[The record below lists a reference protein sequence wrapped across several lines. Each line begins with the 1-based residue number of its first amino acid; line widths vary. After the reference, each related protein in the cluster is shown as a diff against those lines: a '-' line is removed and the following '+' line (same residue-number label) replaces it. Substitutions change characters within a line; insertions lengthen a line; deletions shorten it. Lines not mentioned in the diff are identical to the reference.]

1 MILCISIVD
10 KWWVNRVL
18 LNINVNDF
26 LNLSDEELALMS
38 KISGNAQAVLISR
51 HFKLISSLARKFS
64 KNPDDIDDLV
74 SESMLIL
81 ANCAQS
87 FDIKK
92 CDKFIPYACV
102 CIKNRLKTITFKK
115 EVSTVELDELSG
127 EVQCSP
133 EQQLIE
139 AEKLQERLSEARE
152 VLSKKEW
159 QILQLF
165 LTEYSYEQIAR
176 MTDTTVKS
184 VDNAMQRAR
193 KKLKTIW
200 NYEAM

>member
-1 MILCISIVD
+1 MSVILNAELITEHLLAFSNPHAIPSSYHKPQTTRNRITAIVNKGDTQFVLMDTPGFHNPKTRLGDYMVKVVKESIVD
-10 KWWVNRVL
+10 V
-18 LNINVNDF
+18 D
-26 LNLSDEELALMS
+26 ALM
-38 KISGNAQAVLISR
+38 L
-51 HFKLISSLARKFS
+51 
-64 KNPDDIDDLV
+64 LV
-74 SESMLIL
+74 EP
-81 ANCAQS
+81 
-87 FDIKK
+87 
-92 CDKFIPYACV
+92 IPNIGA
-102 CIKNRLKTITFKK
+102 
-115 EVSTVELDELSG
+115 
-127 EVQCSP
+127 P

-139 AEKLQERLSEARE
+139 AEKLQERLSQARE

-184 VDNAMQRAR
+184 VDNAMQRVR